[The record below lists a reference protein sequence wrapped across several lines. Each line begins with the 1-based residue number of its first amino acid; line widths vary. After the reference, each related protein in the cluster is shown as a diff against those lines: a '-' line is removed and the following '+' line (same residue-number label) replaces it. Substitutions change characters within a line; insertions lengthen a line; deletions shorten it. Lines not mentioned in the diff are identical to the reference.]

1 MRSRQ
6 RAGFPA
12 GLSATAIP
20 AAVSFAL
27 SLGLWL
33 PSLIGPTR
41 VDTVS
46 LSGPAPS
53 SAQRP
58 ATARPLTHTQIGRT
72 APRAL
77 PLPTTHDRP
86 LESAQTH
93 RQATVSPPAMLRFDE
108 NRGQTDRHVS
118 FLALDGGD
126 TVFLTPDD
134 AVLALA
140 PPEAGGRCT
149 EGIGPG
155 AEIGACVLHLRFA
168 GANAR
173 AGTAGLDRLPGLSND
188 FIGSDPHKW
197 QRAVPGYA
205 VVTVHDLYRG
215 VDLAYDGAPGYLI
228 YTLTLAPRTDPRV
241 VRLQPSLGGRL
252 DAPGNLALST
262 SLGADSAGALSLGHL
277 TAYQVVGGVRRAV
290 SIRYAPRGLTAATVT
305 VTVTA
310 TVTAT
315 AMATGTVGF
324 ALGTYDHAQPLRIT
338 QTLGY
343 GGTGAGGDTGNA
355 VAAGG
360 GGNVYVAGYVT
371 LAEFPLGPA
380 ATAVRVTDLVAVTEL
395 SPGGGAL
402 VYRTLL
408 GGSGARF
415 GGYGFGDAARGI
427 AVDGTGRAY
436 VTGRTYAP
444 DFPTTPGAL
453 SRTLGSARGNAFVAK
468 LSADGGALVYS
479 TFLGGHGGAAV
490 YVPADRGNAIAVD
503 GAGHAY
509 VAGHASSPDFPTST
523 GAYSRTLVGASDA
536 FVTELDTHSGRLVY
550 STFLGGHGLQGN
562 AGNGIALGDG
572 GRAYVVGTT
581 DAPDFPTTDN
591 AYATAPGSRFD
602 DNSAFVSELNASGNS
617 LIYSTYLGGSRD
629 DDGNAIA
636 VDTAGRAFVTGQT
649 GSSDFPTTQGAF
661 ATALG
666 GSGATKGRNAF
677 VAELTADGSDL
688 IYGAYLGGSDA
699 DAGNGIVLD
708 GRGHALVAG
717 VTTSPNFPLTP
728 GVHPSPG
735 ATAFVTELDG
745 NGSKLVYSTTLAG
758 KGAGIAV
765 TRVSP
770 GYIYVPLSSVT
781 VVALPLR

>member
-1 MRSRQ
+1 M
-6 RAGFPA
+6 
-12 GLSATAIP
+12 
-20 AAVSFAL
+20 VSFAL
-27 SLGLWL
+27 CLGLWL
-33 PSLIGPTR
+33 PVLIGPTR
-41 VDTVS
+41 VSATH
-46 LSGPAPS
+46 LNGPATT

-58 ATARPLTHTQIGRT
+58 MTLRPLIRPLIRPLTSRA

-77 PLPTTHDRP
+77 PRPIGDRA

-93 RQATVSPPAMLRFDE
+93 RQAAVPPQAMLRFDE

-149 EGIGPG
+149 EGLGSE
-155 AEIGACVLHLRFA
+155 AQIGACVLHLRFT

-215 VDLAYDGAPGYLI
+215 VDLAYDGAPGYLT

-241 VRLQPSLGGRL
+241 VQLQPSLGGRL

-262 SLGADSAGALSLGHL
+262 SLGAGSAGALSLGHL

-290 SIRYAPRGLTAATVT
+290 SIRYAPRGLTAATAT
-305 VTVTA
+305 ATATVTA

-315 AMATGTVGF
+315 ATAIATGTVGF
-324 ALGTYDHAQPLRIT
+324 ALGAYDHAQPLRIT

-343 GGTGAGGDTGNA
+343 GGTGAGGDTGTA

-371 LAEFPLGPA
+371 MAEFPLGPA

-395 SPGGGAL
+395 SPGGSAL

-408 GGSGARF
+408 GGSGARV
-415 GGYGFGDAARGI
+415 GGYGFGDATRAI

-436 VTGRTYAP
+436 VTGRTYSS

-453 SRTLGSARGNAFVAK
+453 ARTLGSARGNAFVAE
-468 LSADGGALVYS
+468 LSADGGTLVYGA
-479 TFLGGHGGAAV
+479 FLGGHGGAAV
-490 YVPADRGNAIAVD
+490 YVPADCGNAIAVD

-509 VAGHASSPDFPTST
+509 VTGRASSPDFPTST
-523 GAYSRTLVGASDA
+523 GAYSRTLVGGSDA
-536 FVTELDTHSGRLVY
+536 FVTELDTNNGRLIY

-562 AGNGIALGDG
+562 AGNGIALGAG
-572 GRAYVVGTT
+572 GHAYVVGTT

-591 AYATAPGSRFD
+591 AYATAPGGHPADD
-602 DNSAFVSELNASGNS
+602 DNTAFVSELNATGSG
-617 LIYSTYLGGSRD
+617 LIYSTYLGGSHD

-636 VDTAGRAFVTGQT
+636 VDTAGHAFVTGQT
-649 GSSDFPTTQGAF
+649 GSSDFPTTQGAY

-666 GSGATKGRNAF
+666 GSGAAKGRNAF

-688 IYGAYLGGSDA
+688 VYGAYLGGSHA
-699 DAGNGIVLD
+699 DVGNGIVLD
-708 GRGHALVAG
+708 GRGHVLVAG

-735 ATAFVTELDG
+735 ATAFMTELDG

-781 VVALPLR
+781 VAALPLR